1 MSIQVRLTLVILT
14 IGIQNML
21 KAHNNKDVVHTPSLK
36 GPRFQTAFSRKNKF
50 SCWMQLMANILSP
63 DIN

>member
-21 KAHNNKDVVHTPSLK
+21 KAHNNKDVVPYSKFK
-36 GPRFQTAFSRKNKF
+36 GPKISNSLF
-50 SCWMQLMANILSP
+50 
-63 DIN
+63 